1 MIKADQAERDREKG
15 DDDVER
21 AKQEFEKNTRVKQVG
36 RKGLPTFFGL

>member
-15 DDDVER
+15 EDDVDR
-21 AKQEFEKNTRVKQVG
+21 AKEEFEKNTRVKQVG